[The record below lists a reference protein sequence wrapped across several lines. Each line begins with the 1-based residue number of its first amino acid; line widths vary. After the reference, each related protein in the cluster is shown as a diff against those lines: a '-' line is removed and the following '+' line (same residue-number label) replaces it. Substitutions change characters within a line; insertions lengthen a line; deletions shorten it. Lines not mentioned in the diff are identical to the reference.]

1 MTSVGPTSRSISLW
15 PNGRPGWNRMSKFIL
30 SSSSSSKRPIPGFFG
45 ISCIY
50 LLVLFGNVFLQW
62 ISSNKEQETGMYLHH
77 EIAVQLS
84 CESVVVGG
92 TVLHTHAYVCE
103 GEGSPL
109 HGQSWLAVLENAW
122 TWSVLI
128 GERMKGA
135 VCNLISKK
143 PYSCNII
150 GEKIYYCCIILT
162 IIFLLNKLLIYFLV

>member
-1 MTSVGPTSRSISLW
+1 MEVCESVMTCVGPTSQ
-15 PNGRPGWNRMSKFIL
+15 GWNRMSKFIL
-30 SSSSSSKRPIPGFFG
+30 SSSPSSSKRPIPGYFG

-50 LLVLFGNVFLQW
+50 LLVLFGKVFLQW
-62 ISSNKEQETGMYLHH
+62 ISTYEEQETGMYLHH
-77 EIAVQLS
+77 ET
-84 CESVVVGG
+84 VGG
-92 TVLHTHAYVCE
+92 TVLHTHAYVYE

-150 GEKIYYCCIILT
+150 GEKNILLLYYFDYYLLT
-162 IIFLLNKLLIYFLV
+162 